1 MPSLQGCLAWR
12 TGTDPVDPGTARE
25 QERRERGGRWVRRG
39 RILAFKGAAAR
50 GAGVLRARLILGEYR
65 QLEEALWRE
74 IERAQGGRVL
84 AQATVIAPSGRLVR
98 HLKQAAAHRFP
109 EGLFGVRFAHVFQFA
124 LDLAGDAGGRFV
136 PDVLFY
142 ERFLL
147 RWLESPGERPFAGE
161 DVRTY
166 DLAGALHAAIRDM
179 KDAAVPFDP
188 RRLLD
193 EGCRPEEIA
202 VVARTLDPYLAPLA
216 ALFGEHRI
224 PCDAPPGRA
233 LLDHPLAQAILGL
246 FRAALDDLPRTA
258 ALDVVGHPLFRGP
271 ADRRHWDLLAR
282 SLRIGRGDDWSR
294 LDAYTHRGWRIA
306 VGRETADD
314 RRSIAVPPAAV
325 RALRAAIRRVRHALP
340 AADAGWGRHATAH
353 LDALRRCFR
362 LEALLDG
369 EVQAAEA
376 IRDGLATLAR
386 LDALGET
393 IPRAAFVEAFE
404 RECRRRRLGAPAPR
418 GVAIVDPMAARGLPF
433 RHVFLLG
440 LNARVFP
447 RFIVA

>member
-1 MPSLQGCLAWR
+1 
-12 TGTDPVDPGTARE
+12 
-25 QERRERGGRWVRRG
+25 
-39 RILAFKGAAAR
+39 
-50 GAGVLRARLILGEYR
+50 
-65 QLEEALWRE
+65 
-74 IERAQGGRVL
+74 
-84 AQATVIAPSGRLVR
+84 VIAPSGRLVR

-142 ERFLL
+142 ERLLL

-179 KDAAVPFDP
+179 KDAAVPCDP
-188 RRLLD
+188 ELLVDALRMATGDPASRLSALDLRKFGALLAAYRHYAEELRRLGVADRSDIFRAAADRARHVVGPLLVYGFYDMTQVQADLVTELARAVPVTLLVPRGADPETWRFGDWLYTAVPADAAEPLPAPAPPPTPEVHTAVGERDEVWLCAKHIRRLLD

-282 SLRIGRGDDWSR
+282 SLRIGRGDVLLARGSHTYEITYRTARQVGHFPDHDELYWNVNGNGWSLSFDHISAEVLLPKR
-294 LDAYTHRGWRIA
+294 VPAAELRAEAYTGAQGAR
-306 VGRETADD
+306 GREYQ
-314 RRSIAVPPAAV
+314 S
-325 RALRAAIRRVRHALP
+325 
-340 AADAGWGRHATAH
+340 
-353 LDALRRCFR
+353 F
-362 LEALLDG
+362 
-369 EVQAAEA
+369 
-376 IRDGLATLAR
+376 IRDGAVGFTST
-386 LDALGET
+386 G
-393 IPRAAFVEAFE
+393 PRKPH
-404 RECRRRRLGAPAPR
+404 RR
-418 GVAIVDPMAARGLPF
+418 
-433 RHVFLLG
+433 
-440 LNARVFP
+440 N
-447 RFIVA
+447 